1 MKSKIVLMLVFALG
15 ACSQL
20 LTYMPPHYRVSMDST
35 TELKQIGGSN
45 ISVGPFTLTAEFD
58 NDCGITAGS
67 VVMPDKMRVEDY
79 IRNGLVEE
87 LKAAGMF
94 DDTAPKITLT
104 GTIDQ
109 LDFFSRRYIYTS
121 TWHIGLLVKSS
132 NGNSVHITD
141 QYNFDAGAFSQ
152 ADCQKVAN
160 SFLPA
165 VQNIIAKVI
174 DAPEFQSLVTNS
186 NPL

>member
-45 ISVGPFTLTAEFD
+45 INVGPFTLTAEFD

-104 GTIDQ
+104 GTIDSGISSQGVISIPAPGTSVCSSNLRMGIRFILPISIILTLGHFLKLTVKKSQIPSCQ
-109 LDFFSRRYIYTS
+109 LSKILSRRSS
-121 TWHIGLLVKSS
+121 TLRNSS
-132 NGNSVHITD
+132 
-141 QYNFDAGAFSQ
+141 
-152 ADCQKVAN
+152 
-160 SFLPA
+160 
-165 VQNIIAKVI
+165 
-174 DAPEFQSLVTNS
+174 
-186 NPL
+186 PL